1 MTNQEILAEIYN
13 DVHEES
19 DGEEEDPND
28 FDRINKPGIEDA
40 REALQ
45 VLEDF
50 GLLNIWGINVKVI
63 KRIKS

>member
-28 FDRINKPGIEDA
+28 FEQINKPVIEDA

-50 GLLNIWGINVKVI
+50 GLLKIWGIDVKGI